1 MCPLVF
7 KTSISSSLLGWVRFP
22 PTLAIEQEVCPR
34 MHFLFVFNRAR
45 RLKLRRMNT
54 VGSPAEAGADRA
66 GRMSETRTGERG
78 CKACLSKYEWPREK
92 ERRLNIPWGW
102 EKENCI

>member
-22 PTLAIEQEVCPR
+22 PTLAIKQEMCQR
-34 MHFLFVFNRAR
+34 MHFLFVLSRAR
-45 RLKLRRMNT
+45 RLKPRRADT

-78 CKACLSKYEWPREK
+78 CKAHRPRK
-92 ERRLNIPWGW
+92 DSPVKRRDG
-102 EKENCI
+102 